1 MARIGLDNFLMGVLT
16 EDAEGNATYGAATK
30 PGKAIS
36 CNVSITNNDVS
47 LYADNA
53 LAESDTGFQ
62 SGTVTIGID
71 DDDLETQAFL
81 LGHQITDGNLVRSTE
96 DTAPYVGFGRIV
108 TKMVGGVY
116 KYKVEFISKC
126 KFSEPSNEENT
137 RGQDTEFGTTEIEG
151 TISTLASGKWSVA
164 QIFDTKQAAVT
175 YLNSLFGTATPT
187 TETSDGE

>member
-1 MARIGLDNFLMGVLT
+1 MARIGLDNFLMGILT
-16 EDAEGNATYGAATK
+16 EDAEGNATYGTATK

-81 LGHQITDGNLVRSTE
+81 LGHQITDGNLVRSTN
-96 DTAPYVGFGRIV
+96 DAAPYVGFGRIV
-108 TKMVGGVY
+108 TKMVGGTY
-116 KYKVEFISKC
+116 KYKVEFINKC

-137 RGQDTEFGTTEIEG
+137 RGADTEFGTTEIEG
-151 TISTLASGKWSVA
+151 TISTLANGKWSVA
-164 QIFDTKQAAVT
+164 QIFDTKQEAVT
-175 YLNSLFGTATPT
+175 YLNGLFGTAPL
-187 TETSDGE
+187 SV